1 MIQPVT
7 DGAQLLVSPAFRWQ
21 ILLAKQAR
29 MERVLHLFH
38 VEQLSTWC
46 IAERLNVGEEVVC
59 GLLEEAERGR

>member
-1 MIQPVT
+1 MHPIT
-7 DGAQLLVSPAFRWQ
+7 DENQLFCSPAFRWQ

-46 IAERLNVGEEVVC
+46 IGERLDISEEVVC
-59 GLLEEAERGR
+59 QLLEESERGR

>member
-1 MIQPVT
+1 MIDPPT
-7 DGAQLLVSPAFRWQ
+7 DEAKLFVSHAFRWQ

-38 VEQLSTWC
+38 TEQLSTWC
-46 IAERLNVGEEVVC
+46 IAERLNVSEEVVC

>member
-7 DGAQLLVSPAFRWQ
+7 DGAQLFVSAAFRWQ

-46 IAERLNVGEEVVC
+46 IAERLNVSEDVVC

>member
-1 MIQPVT
+1 MIQPIT
-7 DGAQLLVSPAFRWQ
+7 DEAQLFCSPAFRWQ

-46 IAERLNVGEEVVC
+46 IGERLNISEQVVC
-59 GLLEEAERGR
+59 QLLEEAERGR

>member
-1 MIQPVT
+1 MTQPFT
-7 DGAQLLVSPAFRWQ
+7 DEAQLFVSPAFRWQ

-46 IAERLNVGEEVVC
+46 IAERLSVSESVVC
-59 GLLEEAERGR
+59 ALLDESERGR